1 MSVLCLGEVWLELNA
16 ATAPE
21 LTETFRAQTGGWGA
35 GFCRQYAALGGQ
47 AALLAQLGADP
58 FGRKLAARLA
68 RDGVDCS
75 LLCFTDAFPTP
86 VVFTGADTA
95 LPYRAHTAGLALR
108 PEQLEAAPFRG
119 ASAFCF
125 SSAGLVDSPLRLAHL
140 EALAAARDAGALCC
154 YLPRLAQAAPYWPQR
169 EALCQTALQF
179 LDRADVL
186 FLEESDLL
194 LLFGSRELRT
204 ALFALFTGHVQL
216 IFFYKKDRILAFTRS
231 VMASAAKKDQSPA
244 LVLYRMEQMGI
255 RNTQYIIARHH
266 DTKHPHCHLV
276 FNRIDNEGNLI
287 SDSNER
293 IRNAKV
299 CRALTKEYGFYFA
312 PKNSKAR
319 NKSRLRPH
327 QLRKYN
333 LRSSVLDAQVNSR
346 SWNDFISTLK
356 GQGIDM
362 RFNHAENS
370 DKIRGISFCMD
381 EFSIAGS
388 KLDRDLSF
396 NNLCTML
403 GDVAAELIIQPH
415 QVITPG
421 GGGGTNNEQGGR
433 DDKDKDNQR
442 SEPFYKPSK
451 RRR

>member
-58 FGRKLAARLA
+58 FGRKLAAQLA

-86 VVFTGADTA
+86 VVFTGEDTA
-95 LPYRAHTAGLALR
+95 LPYRAHTAGLALG

-186 FLEESDLL
+186 FFRGERPAPPLRLPGTAHSPVCPVHRPCAADLFL
-194 LLFGSRELRT
+194 QKGQDSR
-204 ALFALFTGHVQL
+204 
-216 IFFYKKDRILAFTRS
+216 
-231 VMASAAKKDQSPA
+231 
-244 LVLYRMEQMGI
+244 LY
-255 RNTQYIIARHH
+255 TQ
-266 DTKHPHCHLV
+266 C
-276 FNRIDNEGNLI
+276 
-287 SDSNER
+287 
-293 IRNAKV
+293 
-299 CRALTKEYGFYFA
+299 YGFCRKKRPEPRSGLVSDGENDA
-312 PKNSKAR
+312 PCLLS
-319 NKSRLRPH
+319 
-327 QLRKYN
+327 
-333 LRSSVLDAQVNSR
+333 AQ
-346 SWNDFISTLK
+346 IK
-356 GQGIDM
+356 GI
-362 RFNHAENS
+362 
-370 DKIRGISFCMD
+370 
-381 EFSIAGS
+381 
-388 KLDRDLSF
+388 
-396 NNLCTML
+396 
-403 GDVAAELIIQPH
+403 
-415 QVITPG
+415 
-421 GGGGTNNEQGGR
+421 
-433 DDKDKDNQR
+433 
-442 SEPFYKPSK
+442 
-451 RRR
+451 

>member
-16 ATAPE
+16 AMAPE

-58 FGRKLAARLA
+58 FGRKLAAQLA

-95 LPYRAHTAGLALR
+95 LPYRAHTAGLALG
-108 PEQLEAAPFRG
+108 PEQLEAAPFQG

-140 EALAAARDAGALCC
+140 KALAAARDAGALCC

-244 LVLYRMEQMGI
+244 LVLYRMEKMMLPVSSLP
-255 RNTQYIIARHH
+255 RLKESELNA
-266 DTKHPHCHLV
+266 
-276 FNRIDNEGNLI
+276 LI
-287 SDSNER
+287 
-293 IRNAKV
+293 
-299 CRALTKEYGFYFA
+299 G
-312 PKNSKAR
+312 
-319 NKSRLRPH
+319 
-327 QLRKYN
+327 
-333 LRSSVLDAQVNSR
+333 
-346 SWNDFISTLK
+346 
-356 GQGIDM
+356 
-362 RFNHAENS
+362 
-370 DKIRGISFCMD
+370 
-381 EFSIAGS
+381 
-388 KLDRDLSF
+388 
-396 NNLCTML
+396 
-403 GDVAAELIIQPH
+403 
-415 QVITPG
+415 
-421 GGGGTNNEQGGR
+421 
-433 DDKDKDNQR
+433 
-442 SEPFYKPSK
+442 
-451 RRR
+451 